1 MVATQAQDSA
11 SERETAIGWLSMDDR
26 QRLEEENLDST
37 ESQGPLD
44 AGDFDLADNV
54 PSPAQVAED
63 AAPAEAEERE
73 GDAIALQWYVVHCYS
88 GYENKVKKNLEHR
101 AESMGMLGRVA
112 EVIVPTEEQIELRDG
127 QRRIVE
133 KRIYPGYV
141 LVRMILDEESWYV
154 VRNTPGVTGFVGI
167 GNKPTPLRQEEV
179 DRIMR
184 RMEAEEPTPQVK
196 VKIGDK
202 VRIIE
207 GSFIDFHG
215 TVDEVYADK
224 GKARVL
230 VSFFNR
236 ETPIEVDLLQI
247 ERS

>member
-1 MVATQAQDSA
+1 
-11 SERETAIGWLSMDDR
+11 MDDWQDPDVKDEFDPQTEPEPMAGLSGGR
-26 QRLEEENLDST
+26 GLDADVLLPD
-37 ESQGPLD
+37 PLD
-44 AGDFDLADNV
+44 GEVSEDVEDQPPGD
-54 PSPAQVAED
+54 SE
-63 AAPAEAEERE
+63 PAEADEFSP
-73 GDAIALQWYVVHCYS
+73 QWYVVHCYS

-101 AESMGMLGRVA
+101 AESMGMQTHIVG
-112 EVIVPTEEQIELRDG
+112 VIVPTEEQIELRDG
-127 QRRIVE
+127 QRRVVE

-141 LVRMILDEESWYV
+141 LVRMLLDEESWYV

-184 RMEAEEPTPQVK
+184 RMEAEEPVTQVK

-202 VRIIE
+202 VRIVE
-207 GSFIDFHG
+207 GSFTDFHG
-215 TVDEVYADK
+215 TVDEVYPDK

-236 ETPIEVDLLQI
+236 DTPIEVDLLQI
-247 ERS
+247 ERL

>member
-1 MVATQAQDSA
+1 MRTDDLLDHEPRTTYDPVLDEAVLGVAD
-11 SERETAIGWLSMDDR
+11 ETRRPGEPI
-26 QRLEEENLDST
+26 EEDVPT
-37 ESQGPLD
+37 EES
-44 AGDFDLADNV
+44 
-54 PSPAQVAED
+54 S
-63 AAPAEAEERE
+63 AEAEA
-73 GDAIALQWYVVHCYS
+73 DKPQWYVVHCYS

-101 AESMGMLGRVA
+101 IESMGMTNRIY

-127 QRRIVE
+127 QRRVVE
-133 KRIYPGYV
+133 RRIYPGYV
-141 LVRMILDEESWYV
+141 LVQMILDEESWYV

-167 GNKPTPLRQEEV
+167 GNKPTPLRQDEV

-184 RMEAEEPTPQVK
+184 RMEAEEPVAEVK
-196 VKIGDK
+196 VKAGDK

-207 GSFIDFHG
+207 GSFTDFHG

-247 ERS
+247 EKL

>member
-1 MVATQAQDSA
+1 MRTDDLLDHEPRTTYDPVLDEAVLGVAD
-11 SERETAIGWLSMDDR
+11 ETRRPGEPI
-26 QRLEEENLDST
+26 EEDVPAE
-37 ESQGPLD
+37 ES
-44 AGDFDLADNV
+44 
-54 PSPAQVAED
+54 S
-63 AAPAEAEERE
+63 AEAEA
-73 GDAIALQWYVVHCYS
+73 DKPQWYVVHCYS

-101 AESMGMLGRVA
+101 IESMGMTNRIY

-127 QRRIVE
+127 QRRVVE
-133 KRIYPGYV
+133 RRIYPGYV
-141 LVRMILDEESWYV
+141 LVQMILDEESWYV

-167 GNKPTPLRQEEV
+167 GNKPTPLRQDEV

-184 RMEAEEPTPQVK
+184 RMEAEEPVAEVK
-196 VKIGDK
+196 VKAGDK

-207 GSFIDFHG
+207 GSFTDFHG

-247 ERS
+247 EKL

>member
-1 MVATQAQDSA
+1 MRKTDDWQDPEPQTSYDPTTDDVVYGVTAGLSRPGELVAD
-11 SERETAIGWLSMDDR
+11 EPI
-26 QRLEEENLDST
+26 EEES
-37 ESQGPLD
+37 
-44 AGDFDLADNV
+44 A
-54 PSPAQVAED
+54 
-63 AAPAEAEERE
+63 AEAEKP
-73 GDAIALQWYVVHCYS
+73 QWYVVHCYS

-101 AESMGMLGRVA
+101 IESMGMQNRIY

-127 QRRIVE
+127 QRRVVE
-133 KRIYPGYV
+133 RRIYPGYV
-141 LVRMILDEESWYV
+141 LVQMLLDEESWYV

-167 GNKPTPLRQEEV
+167 GNKPTPLRQDEV

-184 RMEAEEPTPQVK
+184 RMEAEEPVAEVK
-196 VKIGDK
+196 VKVGDK

-207 GSFIDFHG
+207 GSFTDFHG

-247 ERS
+247 EKL

>member
-1 MVATQAQDSA
+1 MSMLDPQDQEPEDSD
-11 SERETAIGWLSMDDR
+11 LR
-26 QRLEEENLDST
+26 QEADLESL
-37 ESQGPLD
+37 
-44 AGDFDLADNV
+44 
-54 PSPAQVAED
+54 
-63 AAPAEAEERE
+63 EAEETDTLDIV
-73 GDAIALQWYVVHCYS
+73 DADVSEVLAPAGEPIEDQPTEEPESESDANKPQWFVVHCYS

-101 AESMGMLGRVA
+101 AESMGMTSHIHD
-112 EVIVPTEEQIELRDG
+112 VIVPTEEQIELKDG
-127 QRRIVE
+127 QRRVVE
-133 KRIYPGYV
+133 RRIYPGYV
-141 LVRMILDEESWYV
+141 LVRMIMDEESWYV

-167 GNKPTPLRQEEV
+167 GNKPTPLRQDEV

-184 RMEAEEPTPQVK
+184 RIEAEEPVPQVK

-202 VRIIE
+202 VRIVE
-207 GSFIDFHG
+207 GSFTDFHG
-215 TVDEVYADK
+215 TVDEVYPDK

>member
-1 MVATQAQDSA
+1 M
-11 SERETAIGWLSMDDR
+11 AISMDDW
-26 QRLEEENLDST
+26 QDEEPQDTYNSSASD
-37 ESQGPLD
+37 ESFVVDDGP
-44 AGDFDLADNV
+44 ARVGEPV
-54 PSPAQVAED
+54 ED
-63 AAPAEAEERE
+63 APADEPETAAVDEAKP
-73 GDAIALQWYVVHCYS
+73 QWYVVHCYS

-101 AESMGMLGRVA
+101 IESMGMASRIN
-112 EVIVPTEEQIELRDG
+112 EVIVPTEEQVELRDG
-127 QRRIVE
+127 QRRVVE
-133 KRIYPGYV
+133 RRIYPGYV
-141 LVRMILDEESWYV
+141 LVLMVLDEESWYV

-184 RMEAEEPTPQVK
+184 RMEAEEPVAEVK
-196 VKIGDK
+196 VKAGDK
-202 VRIIE
+202 VRVVE
-207 GSFIDFHG
+207 GSFLDFHG

-247 ERS
+247 EKL

>member
-1 MVATQAQDSA
+1 MHDSRVLEPEDEFDPAEDQDQHDVSDSGA
-11 SERETAIGWLSMDDR
+11 PVDVSVLDVP
-26 QRLEEENLDST
+26 LEDQTS
-37 ESQGPLD
+37 D
-44 AGDFDLADNV
+44 AGDTGTTDENR
-54 PSPAQVAED
+54 P
-63 AAPAEAEERE
+63 
-73 GDAIALQWYVVHCYS
+73 QWYVVHCYS

-101 AESMGMLGRVA
+101 AESMGMLTHILD
-112 EVIVPTEEQIELRDG
+112 VIVPTEEQIELRDG
-127 QRRIVE
+127 QRRVVE

-167 GNKPTPLRQEEV
+167 GTKPTPLRQEEV

-184 RMEAEEPTPQVK
+184 RMEAEEPVAQVK
-196 VKIGDK
+196 VKTGDK
-202 VRIIE
+202 VRIVE
-207 GSFIDFHG
+207 GSFLDFHG
-215 TVDEVYADK
+215 TVDEVYPEK

-247 ERS
+247 ERV